1 MIAFASPRRSASKTS
16 RRLRLVPVLVTVVAG
31 VLALG
36 ATRSAIAQKDA
47 HDLMEGRGRDVSFPV
62 SCGADMQP
70 RFDAALAALHS
81 FWYGQSLKEFTAI
94 SEAKPDCAMAYW
106 GSAMSVWNQ
115 IWAPPRAAN
124 LKAGSDAIAR
134 AQAAGAKTQRER
146 DYIDALAAFY
156 ADYDKLDHRTRASAY
171 MRKMEQ
177 VAQRYPDDRE
187 AKIFYALSLLATA
200 DGLDKTYKNQ
210 LKAGGILEQIFA
222 EKPEHPG
229 PTHYIIH
236 AYDYPA
242 LVDRALEAA
251 LKYAVCVT
259 VVPHAIHMPSHTYVL
274 LGRWKDTITSN
285 DAAEIAEADRGTPED
300 RIHALDYLVYA
311 HLQMAQD
318 RKAKDVVDLALKI
331 EDDLVARKHD
341 SGLRA
346 RPFGVAAMEARWAL
360 ERLDW
365 ATAASLP
372 ARPSPRYPMA
382 ESVPHFARAVGL
394 ARSGRPEQA
403 SADIER
409 LAALQKTL
417 ADAKNLYWARQLL
430 IQLKVA
436 NAWVE
441 RARGRDAD
449 AVALMQDAATAE
461 ETSETHDTLSP
472 GPIGMTAHEALGL
485 LLLELGRPGEAFGAF
500 EASLR
505 TSKSRLRSYAGAAAA
520 AAAVGNTSAA
530 RSYYTKLVEL
540 ADGSDGTRPEL
551 AQAKAYLQAN
561 K

>member
-1 MIAFASPRRSASKTS
+1 
-16 RRLRLVPVLVTVVAG
+16 
-31 VLALG
+31 
-36 ATRSAIAQKDA
+36 
-47 HDLMEGRGRDVSFPV
+47 VSFPV

-115 IWAPPRAAN
+115 IWAPPRADN

-134 AQAAGAKTQRER
+134 AQAAGAKTQHER

-210 LKAGGILEQIFA
+210 LKAGEILEQIFA

-436 NAWVE
+436 SAWVE

-505 TSKSRLRSYAGAAAA
+505 TSKSRLRSYVGAAAA

-540 ADGSDGTRPEL
+540 ADGSEGTRPEL

>member
-1 MIAFASPRRSASKTS
+1 MLAFAKARRPSSKS
-16 RRLRLVPVLVTVVAG
+16 LRRQWLAPAVAG

-36 ATRSAIAQKDA
+36 ATDSAIAQKDA

-115 IWAPPRAAN
+115 IWAPPRADN
-124 LKAGSDAIAR
+124 LKAGSDAITR

-210 LKAGGILEQIFA
+210 LKAGEILEQIFA

-436 NAWVE
+436 SAWVE

>member
-1 MIAFASPRRSASKTS
+1 MIAFANARRPASKTS

-106 GSAMSVWNQ
+106 GIAMSVWNQ
-115 IWAPPRAAN
+115 IWAPPRADN
-124 LKAGSDAIAR
+124 LKIGGDAIAR

-251 LKYAVCVT
+251 LKYSVCVT

>member
-1 MIAFASPRRSASKTS
+1 MIAFASPRRPASKTS

-31 VLALG
+31 VLSLG

-115 IWAPPRAAN
+115 IWAPPRADN
-124 LKAGSDAIAR
+124 LKAGSDAITR

-485 LLLELGRPGEAFGAF
+485 VLLELGRPGEAFGAF

>member
-115 IWAPPRAAN
+115 IWAPPRADN
-124 LKAGSDAIAR
+124 LKTGSDAIAR

-200 DGLDKTYKNQ
+200 DGLDKTYKSQ